1 MRMAL
6 ASVAVAGLLLGMLA
20 ASAPGGEP
28 AGRSRHKLPPP
39 AEPGQGAYL
48 KGEFIFPLDD
58 RPTRECHASTIV
70 ETPSGLVAAWFGG
83 KREGAQDVVIWV
95 ARCENGRWSRPVQVA
110 DGAESGKKYPCWN
123 PVLFQPAGGPLY
135 LFYKVGP
142 SPRSWWGMVLTSRD
156 DGRTWSRPRKLGQ
169 DPKIGH
175 LIGPVKNKPVQ
186 LSKDVLLLPSSS
198 EHRRWR
204 VHFELTDPKL
214 SRFTVVGP
222 INDGKT
228 YMAIQPTVLVYPG
241 GKLQALCRTRQDV
254 VVETWSTDGG
264 RSWSPLRPTELP
276 NPNSGFDGVTLRDG
290 RQLLVYNHSTDPG
303 LDRGILNVA
312 VSRDGKRWHVA
323 LTLELSAGE
332 FSYPAVIQA
341 RDGRVHITYTYRRQ
355 TIKHVVLD
363 PAKLP
368 EAK

>member
-1 MRMAL
+1 MLFDAKKW
-6 ASVAVAGLLLGMLA
+6 SVFVLVLGLG
-20 ASAPGGEP
+20 ASAVWAAPP
-28 AGRSRHKLPPP
+28 QSKTWQLPPL
-39 AEPGQGAYL
+39 AKPGQGAYL
-48 KGEFIFPLDD
+48 KGEFIFPLDN

-83 KREGAQDVVIWV
+83 KREGSHDVVIWV
-95 ARCENGRWSRPVQVA
+95 SRYENGRWTRPVEVA
-110 DGAESGKKYPCWN
+110 NGAETGKKYPCWN
-123 PVLFQPAGGPLY
+123 PVLFQPKGGPLY

-142 SPRSWWGMVLTSRD
+142 GASRWWGMVIASHD
-156 DGRTWSRPRKLGQ
+156 DGRTWGKPRKLGR

-186 LSKDVLLLPSSS
+186 LSDQVLLLPSST
-198 EHRRWR
+198 EHNRWR

-254 VVETWSTDGG
+254 IVETWSSDGG
-264 RSWSPLRPTELP
+264 RSWTPLRPTALP
-276 NPNSGFDGVTLRDG
+276 NPNSGIDGVTLRDG

-303 LDRGILNVA
+303 LDRGVLNVA
-312 VSRDGKRWHVA
+312 LSRDGKRWKVA

-332 FSYPAVIQA
+332 FSYPAVIQT

-363 PAKLP
+363 PAQLP
-368 EAK
+368 EIR